1 MRLARAVF
9 SDLAWDRVYRNIRIY
24 LNRIMTLYL
33 RLFVRN
39 LVFIGAAVVILLFA
53 ALIIRAIRIA
63 MNAPDTYGSLVA
75 VGIAAQLAIQTI
87 LNIAVATSSVP
98 NTGVALPF
106 FSYGGTAI
114 ITLLCEMGVLLNISR
129 HSVKD

>member
-1 MRLARAVF
+1 M
-9 SDLAWDRVYRNIRIY
+9 
-24 LNRIMTLYL
+24 
-33 RLFVRN
+33 RN
-39 LVFIGAAVVILLFA
+39 LVLSVAAVVILLFA

-106 FSYGGTAI
+106 FQLRRYGNNNAF
-114 ITLLCEMGVLLNISR
+114 M
-129 HSVKD
+129 